1 MTKVKARMLV
11 GLLKQSYS
19 LFWVC
24 ECCYDKNPG
33 MLIPNKCPS
42 SNLSVILYHGL
53 THNGLRILHGRV
65 EIQNFSSSVEKN
77 FTKEC
82 SEQVKYF
89 FNTRRE
95 ISYLQAAM

>member
-33 MLIPNKCPS
+33 MLIPNKCHS
-42 SNLSVILYHGL
+42 GILSVILYQL
-53 THNGLRILHGRV
+53 KGR
-65 EIQNFSSSVEKN
+65 NK
-77 FTKEC
+77 
-82 SEQVKYF
+82 
-89 FNTRRE
+89 
-95 ISYLQAAM
+95 